1 MPTQAEHAAAFHRL
15 HVKGHPVVLYNVW
28 DAGTAQ
34 AVARAGAK
42 AIATGSWSVAAAHGF
57 EDGERIPLDAALAN
71 LREIVA
77 AVQLPVSLDLEA
89 GYGTSPEEVAT
100 SVTRAI
106 GAGAIGFN
114 LEDQVMGA
122 ADALYPVAEQEARV
136 RAARAAAD
144 RAGIPVYI
152 NARTDLFLKA
162 DPARHDDALVT
173 AALERAHAYARGG
186 ASGFFAAG
194 LIDESLIARVCKEC
208 PLPVNILV
216 RPTAPSGKRLAALG
230 VARISYGPG
239 PYRVA
244 MQSVE
249 EAARQA
255 LASVEG

>member
-1 MPTQAEHAAAFHRL
+1 MATQVEHAAAFHRL
-15 HVKGHPVVLYNVW
+15 HVPGHPVVLYNVW

-71 LREIVA
+71 LREIVG
-77 AVQLPVSLDLEA
+77 AVQLPVTLDLEA
-89 GYGTSPEEVAT
+89 GYGATPDAVAT
-100 SVTRAI
+100 TVARAI

-114 LEDQVMGA
+114 LEDQVIGT
-122 ADALYPVAEQEARV
+122 DALYPVAAQEARV
-136 RAARAAAD
+136 RAARTAAD

-152 NARTDLFLKA
+152 NARTDLFLNA
-162 DPARHDDALVT
+162 DPARHDEALVT
-173 AALERAHAYARGG
+173 AALERAHAYARAG

-194 LIDESLIARVCKEC
+194 LIDESLIARVCKES

-216 RPTAPSGKRLAALG
+216 RPNTPSTKRLATLG

-239 PYRVA
+239 PYRAA

-249 EAARQA
+249 DAARRA
-255 LASVEG
+255 HELSDG

>member
-1 MPTQAEHAAAFHRL
+1 MPNQAEYAAAFHRL

-34 AVARAGAK
+34 AVARGGAK

-77 AVQLPVSLDLEA
+77 AVQLPVTMDLEA
-89 GYGTSPEEVAT
+89 GYGTSPDAVAT

-114 LEDQVMGA
+114 LEDQVIHG
-122 ADALYPVAEQEARV
+122 DTLYPVAEQEARV

-144 RAGIPVYI
+144 RAGISVYI

-173 AALERAHAYARGG
+173 AALERAHAYARAG

-194 LIDESLIARVCKEC
+194 LIGESLIARMCNEC

-216 RPTAPSGKRLAALG
+216 RPTAPSNKRLAALG

-239 PYRVA
+239 PYRIA

-255 LASVEG
+255 HASVAG

>member
-1 MPTQAEHAAAFHRL
+1 MPTQIEHAAAFHRL
-15 HVKGHPVVLYNVW
+15 HLPGRPVVLYNVW

-57 EDGERIPLDAALAN
+57 QDGEQIPLDVALAN

-77 AVQLPVSLDLEA
+77 AVQLPVTLDLEA
-89 GYGTSPEEVAT
+89 GYGSSPGTVAAT
-100 SVTRAI
+100 VTRAI

-114 LEDQVMGA
+114 LEDQVIG

-136 RAARAAAD
+136 HAARAAAD
-144 RAGIPVYI
+144 RAGVPVYI

-162 DPARHDDALVT
+162 DPASHDDALVT
-173 AALERAHAYARGG
+173 AALERAHAYARAG

-194 LIDESLIARVCKEC
+194 LIDEALIARVCKEC

-255 LASVEG
+255 HASVEG